1 MSFGSGPVHRH
12 QGTLA
17 RAAAPASGSASMVV
31 MAVMVVVV
39 AAVVLLAVVVVLA
52 VLAVVGVVVGGVGL
66 WSTMSGPNLN
76 LIMPCRRLRL
86 DNFGPSR
93 LHPHQTR
100 FCHGGAGATGT
111 CEGSH

>member
-12 QGTLA
+12 HGTLA

-39 AAVVLLAVVVVLA
+39 AVVLLAVVVVLA
-52 VLAVVGVVVGGVGL
+52 VLAVVVVVVVVVVL

-76 LIMPCRRLRL
+76 LIISCPRLRL
-86 DNFGPSR
+86 DNFGSSR
-93 LHPHQTR
+93 LRPHQTR
-100 FCHGGAGATGT
+100 FCHGGAGAAGT
-111 CEGSH
+111 VEGSH